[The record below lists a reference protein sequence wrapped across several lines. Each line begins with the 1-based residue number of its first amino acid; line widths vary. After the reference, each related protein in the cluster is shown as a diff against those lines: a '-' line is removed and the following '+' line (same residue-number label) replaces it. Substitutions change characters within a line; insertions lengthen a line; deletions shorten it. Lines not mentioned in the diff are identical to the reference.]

1 MMARPRKENIITEI
15 EDTMTLNTYLATY
28 SRNRNL
34 DKTIVK
40 WYQSKDSSNTKRTK
54 TAWDKFMQE
63 FNSAK

>member
-1 MMARPRKENIITEI
+1 MARPRKENIITEI

-40 WYQSKDSSNTKRTK
+40 WYQAKDSSNTKRTK
-54 TAWDKFMQE
+54 PAWDKLIQE

>member
-1 MMARPRKENIITEI
+1 MARPRKENIITEI
-15 EDTMTLNTYLATY
+15 EDTMTLNTYLATH

-40 WYQSKDSSNTKRTK
+40 WYQSKDSSNTKRAK